1 MCYSLKKIF
10 TIGKACSQFLHFTA
24 STPNGKERKN
34 FALPH
39 NLDELNFR
47 LLINL
52 MNSIDKI
59 VVQDDAAAALPH
71 LCLIEARLK
80 ICTVTLEGHV
90 EDFE

>member
-1 MCYSLKKIF
+1 MEK
-10 TIGKACSQFLHFTA
+10 
-24 STPNGKERKN
+24 NEKN

-39 NLDELNFR
+39 KFDELNFR
-47 LLINL
+47 LDQLL
-52 MNSIDKI
+52 IDKI
-59 VVQDDAAAALPH
+59 VVQDDAAAALLH

>member
-1 MCYSLKKIF
+1 VLYSIFKKVF
-10 TIGKACSQFLHFTA
+10 TIGKACSQCLHFTA

-39 NLDELNFR
+39 KFDELNFR
-47 LLINL
+47 LDQLL
-52 MNSIDKI
+52 IDKI
-59 VVQDDAAAALPH
+59 VVQDDAAAALLH